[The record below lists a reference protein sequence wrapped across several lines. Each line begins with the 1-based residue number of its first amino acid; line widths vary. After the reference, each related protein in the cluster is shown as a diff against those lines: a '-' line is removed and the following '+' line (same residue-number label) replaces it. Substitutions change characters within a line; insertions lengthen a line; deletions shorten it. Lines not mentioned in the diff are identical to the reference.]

1 MIHWGILG
9 CGHIAAKFAADLLL
23 TEGGSLYGVGSRS
36 SEKATE
42 FAATFQ
48 ATTAYGSYAELIQDP
63 VIDII
68 YIATPHSFHKEHTL
82 RCLAHK
88 KAVLCEKPFAMNL
101 EEAEEMIAFA
111 KAQQT
116 FLMEALWTYFLPHF
130 SFVLDQIASGSLGKV
145 THLKADFGFE
155 AAYAPNGRLF
165 NKKLGGGSLL
175 DVGIYPIFTAL
186 SLLGPTDQIE
196 ARATFGP
203 TGVDH
208 HCYMR
213 LQYPNAVIASL
224 ESSIDRKTAT
234 ECHILLEH
242 GEIHIQSRFHE
253 PTSVTI
259 LANDVLSIHEFP
271 TLGHGYHYEILH
283 CQEMLVEGRI
293 ESTQMPFAKSK
304 QLLQMLDKIRQV
316 IGLKYD

>member
-9 CGHIAAKFAADLLL
+9 CGHIARKFAADLLL
-23 TEGGSLYGVGSRS
+23 TEGGILHAVGSRS
-36 SEKATE
+36 LEKATQFGAMFE
-42 FAATFQ
+42 S
-48 ATTAYGSYAELIQDP
+48 TTAYGSYAELIQDP
-63 VIDII
+63 AIDII
-68 YIATPHSFHKEHTL
+68 YVATPHSFHKEHTL
-82 RCLAHK
+82 LCLTHK

-101 EEAEEMIAFA
+101 EEAKEMIAFA

-116 FLMEALWTYFLPHF
+116 FLMEALWTYFLPHY
-130 SFVLDQIASGSLGKV
+130 SFVLDQIASGGLGQV
-145 THLKADFGFE
+145 THLKADFGFN
-155 AAYAPNGRLF
+155 AAYDPNGRLF

-175 DVGIYPIFTAL
+175 DVGIYPVFSAL
-186 SLLGPTDQIE
+186 SILGPTDQIE

-203 TGVDH
+203 TEVDH
-208 HCYMR
+208 HCYIQ

-224 ESSIDRKTAT
+224 ESSIDTKTAT
-234 ECHILLEH
+234 ECHILLEQ

-283 CQEMLVEGRI
+283 CQEMLTEGRT
-293 ESTQMPFAKSK
+293 ESTQMTFAKSE